1 MLKQPLSSTNNLFKI
16 GPQIAQMVAEYDLDA
31 TEIYATIEKALKTAY
46 QREINPDNDLI
57 VEIDAKNGILK
68 LWEARTVVTKVT
80 NPATE
85 ITLVAAQKTD
95 ATAVLGAIIKC
106 PFDLSAYRRFAI
118 NYVKQAIKHFINVSE
133 SQKIYDK
140 YISEVGKILVG
151 TVENIEPRYY
161 SVFLGDTFA
170 FVPKTEQIPNERV
183 YHGQRV
189 KIYVQNVHHHHPF
202 GQIQCSR
209 RSPELLKCL
218 FKLEIPEVE
227 NYTIEIKAIAR
238 EAGIRSKVAVI
249 CHDER
254 VEPIGTCIG
263 QGGMRIKAI
272 SQELNNEKIDIFLWN
287 SDWEKLMI
295 NAFTPA
301 KVIHYRI
308 NEANNQVLV
317 IVHSEQYP
325 NAIGKIGSAVRLI
338 SRLINYQVDV
348 EKIEEFAASETTIL
362 LNGNLTFQE
371 LERIELDPAI
381 LQKCVM
387 LTGEGR

>member
-1 MLKQPLSSTNNLFKI
+1 MTKLGNKNFFKI
-16 GPQIAQMVAEYDLDA
+16 GPQIEQMVNEYDLAASDL
-31 TEIYATIEKALKTAY
+31 YATISKALKNAY
-46 QREINPDNDLI
+46 QREINPDNELL
-57 VEIDAKNGILK
+57 VEIDEKVGILK
-68 LWEARTVVTKVT
+68 LWEQRKVVETIQ
-80 NPATE
+80 NPNLE
-85 ITLVAAQKTD
+85 ITLNAAQTHTLD
-95 ATAVLGAIIKC
+95 AQIDQIIKC
-106 PFDLSAYRRFAI
+106 PFDLTTYHRFAI
-118 NYVKQAIKHFINVSE
+118 GYVKQAIKHFINVSE

-151 TVENIEPRYY
+151 TVENIESRYY

-170 FVPKTEQIPNERV
+170 FVPKSEQIPNERV
-183 YHGQRV
+183 SHGQRV
-189 KIYVQNVHHHHPF
+189 KIYVQTVHRNHPY

-209 RSPELLKCL
+209 RSPEFLKCL

-227 NYTIEIKAIAR
+227 DYLIEIKQIVR

-272 SQELNNEKIDIFLWN
+272 SQELNGEKIDIFLWN
-287 SDWEKLMI
+287 SNWEKLMI

-301 KVIHYRI
+301 KVIHYQVD
-308 NEANNQVLV
+308 EAAKRVLV

-338 SRLINYQVDV
+338 AQLIDYQVDV
-348 EKIEEFAASETTIL
+348 EKIEDFAQNQSQIL
-362 LNGNLTFQE
+362 LNGNLTLQE
-371 LERIELDPAI
+371 LERIELDPSI
-381 LQKCVM
+381 LAKCSPVYN
-387 LTGEGR
+387 EAN

>member
-1 MLKQPLSSTNNLFKI
+1 MKLTDTNLFRI
-16 GPQIAQMVAEYDLDA
+16 GPQIEQMVHEYDLTA
-31 TEIYATIEKALKTAY
+31 AELYATISKALKNAY
-46 QREINPDNDLI
+46 QREVNPDNELV
-57 VEIDAKNGILK
+57 VEIDQTAGLLK
-68 LWEARTVVTKVT
+68 LWENRKVVSNVQDP
-80 NPATE
+80 NLE
-85 ITLVAAQKTD
+85 IALPLAQKHYPTVKLE
-95 ATAVLGAIIKC
+95 AVVKW
-106 PFDLSAYRRFAI
+106 PFDLTTYHRFAI
-118 NYVKQAIKHFINVSE
+118 GYVKQAIKHFLNVSE

-151 TVENIEPRYY
+151 TVENIESRYY

-170 FVPKTEQIPNERV
+170 FVPKAEQIPNERV
-183 YHGQRV
+183 RHGQRV
-189 KIYVQNVHHHHPF
+189 KIYVQTVHRNHPY

-209 RSPELLKCL
+209 RSPEFLKCL

-227 NYTIEIKAIAR
+227 DYLIEIKQIVR

-272 SQELNNEKIDIFLWN
+272 SQELNGEKIDIFLWHAN
-287 SDWEKLMI
+287 WEKLMI

-301 KVIHYRI
+301 KVIHYQVD
-308 NEANNQVLV
+308 EASKRVLV

-338 SRLINYQVDV
+338 SQLIAYQVDV
-348 EKIEEFAASETTIL
+348 EKIEDFAPNQAQIL
-362 LNGNLTFQE
+362 LNGNLTLQE

-381 LQKCVM
+381 LAKCIP
-387 LTGEGR
+387 LEQTGN